1 MFIPSNKL
9 LIYGTDTD
17 LDAGR
22 ASLDACSNVSE
33 ASVTDQMRI
42 YACSIVAS
50 SVVYASIDSD
60 A

>member
-22 ASLDACSNVSE
+22 ASLDACNNVSE
-33 ASVTDQMRI
+33 ASI